1 MDKQEILKQLDELRS
16 EKMEEGKA
24 FLSNL
29 KHSHTA
35 EELELI
41 HDLAHFGAFV
51 AVAER
56 AGTKRI
62 IQCSEEII
70 SEMVGKVIPELAET
84 AENFFEHLKQYNK
97 YRE

>member
-1 MDKQEILKQLDELRS
+1 
-16 EKMEEGKA
+16 MEEGKA

-29 KHSHTA
+29 KRDHTA
-35 EELELI
+35 EELEQI

-62 IQCSEEII
+62 AQCSEEKI
-70 SEMVGKVIPELAET
+70 SEMVGKVIPELTAA
-84 AENFFEHLKQYNK
+84 AENFFEQLKQYNK

>member
-1 MDKQEILKQLDELRS
+1 MDA
-16 EKMEEGKA
+16 EKS

-29 KHSHTA
+29 KHDHTL
-35 EELELI
+35 EELERI

-62 IQCSEEII
+62 ALCSEEKI
-70 SEMVGKVIPELAET
+70 SEMVCKVIPELAAT
-84 AENFFEHLKQYNK
+84 AENFFEQLRQYNK